1 MRLNIIV
8 MTDIILSLLE
18 GQDWWVWVVAAI
30 SAASAFTAVTP
41 TPEADSKWSKV
52 YSVVEFLA
60 LNVLKAKDKAEDKS
74 E

>member
-1 MRLNIIV
+1 

-18 GQDWWVWVVAAI
+18 GQEWWVWVVAAI

-52 YSVVEFLA
+52 CSVVEFLA

>member
-1 MRLNIIV
+1 

-18 GQDWWVWVVAAI
+18 GQEWWVWVVAAI

-52 YSVVEFLA
+52 YSAIEFLA

>member
-1 MRLNIIV
+1 

-18 GQDWWVWVVAAI
+18 GQDWWVWVAAAI

-52 YSVVEFLA
+52 YSAIEFLA
-60 LNVLKAKDKAEDKS
+60 LNVLRAKDKPAEKA